1 MNPQVISDRRFSR
14 PLLLPLGHVGKA
26 QCIGLEPISR
36 INDHGLA
43 IRSNTI
49 MGTLHMESLTVLHPP
64 FHADEPISYQS
75 YSDALSCY
83 QKANHKDS
91 NLSPVTPSPLLLSR
105 NRTSLNGDDRI
116 RTYTIPELY
125 YRRLLSVSTI
135 GRHPLTSNFPYPCH
149 AQTIAHVAT
158 YQAEYLES
166 NRDT

>member
-1 MNPQVISDRRFSR
+1 
-14 PLLLPLGHVGKA
+14 
-26 QCIGLEPISR
+26 
-36 INDHGLA
+36 
-43 IRSNTI
+43 
-49 MGTLHMESLTVLHPP
+49 MESLTVLHPP

-83 QKANHKDS
+83 QKANHKES
-91 NLSPVTPSPLLLSR
+91 NLSPATPRPLLLIW
-105 NRTSLNGDDRI
+105 NRTSLSGDDRI

-158 YQAEYLES
+158 SQAEHPEL
-166 NRDT
+166 NRDTERDPAHLPLMIYSTYREVLLFTCSTLPQMQGSFSQRFA

>member
-1 MNPQVISDRRFSR
+1 
-14 PLLLPLGHVGKA
+14 
-26 QCIGLEPISR
+26 
-36 INDHGLA
+36 
-43 IRSNTI
+43 
-49 MGTLHMESLTVLHPP
+49 MESLTVLHPP

-83 QKANHKDS
+83 QKANHKES

>member
-1 MNPQVISDRRFSR
+1 
-14 PLLLPLGHVGKA
+14 
-26 QCIGLEPISR
+26 
-36 INDHGLA
+36 
-43 IRSNTI
+43 

-83 QKANHKDS
+83 QKANHKES

-166 NRDT
+166 NREHDATMHICY